1 MLSTN
6 CYFSANYRGSLDI
19 LALFQESNIVWDNL
33 VESLEGKIERK
44 KETSDKNRLKDDPYH
59 AIVVEGEIFFPL

>member
-6 CYFSANYRGSLDI
+6 CYFSANYRGSLDT
-19 LALFQESNIVWDNL
+19 LALLQESNIVWDNL

-44 KETSDKNRLKDDPYH
+44 KETSDKNRLKDDQYH